1 MEMSSTPERP
11 APRNFEPVTVFCGK
25 GGVGKT
31 SLSLAFALRQ
41 AGKGLRVLV
50 ITSHPLP
57 ELALSVSLAG
67 LKEADPVAASGL
79 FVVHIDPHEI
89 LSNVV
94 RQNLGASRLT
104 DTLLS
109 SRIYQSLVEV
119 VPGLKELAVVSR
131 VRDLAVQGVGPEA
144 PAGFDRVVWDAPATG
159 HFLRTLEVARDFDTH
174 LSGPL
179 ALLGKSLAGFLSRAS
194 SMRLIPVAILEEMAV
209 DETIELCEKL
219 TRGLGMPPAAL
230 VCNMASPLLGTS
242 EEEWEKLRRDLPGE
256 VGNPAGAAFLL
267 ERHEIERRLFT
278 RLRHACGA
286 TARIVPR
293 KGGWK
298 SDVELLLD
306 LAGKMDGL
314 L

>member
-1 MEMSSTPERP
+1 MEMSSTSERP
-11 APRNFEPVTVFCGK
+11 RPRSFEPVTVFCGK

-41 AGKGLRVLV
+41 AGQGFRVLV

-67 LKEADPVAASGL
+67 LKETDPVAASGL
-79 FVVHIDPHEI
+79 FVVHIDPREI
-89 LSNVV
+89 LSDVV
-94 RQNLGASRLT
+94 RQNLGSSRLT
-104 DTLLS
+104 DALLS

-119 VPGLKELAVVSR
+119 VPGLKEIAVVSR

-159 HFLRTLEVARDFDTH
+159 HFLRTLEVARDFDSH

-179 ALLGKSLAGFLSRAS
+179 ALLGKSLSGFLSRPS

-219 TRGLGMPPAAL
+219 AGGLGMPPAAL

-242 EEEWEKLRRDLPGE
+242 EAEWEKLRRDLPGE
-256 VGNPAGAAFLL
+256 VGNPAGAAFIL
-267 ERHEIERRLFT
+267 ERHAIERQLFT
-278 RLRHACGA
+278 KLRHACGIPPRIL
-286 TARIVPR
+286 AR
-293 KGGWK
+293 KAGWK
-298 SDVELLLD
+298 SDIELLLN

-314 L
+314 